1 MSQVVGPSFVRV
13 AGLPETQRA
22 FLAACKLRR
31 GGPEASAR
39 LRPTEGD
46 LTVTLSARRPVK
58 FLLVVFPVLC
68 LQACFPQTD
77 DASLP
82 NVVFILADDMGWGD
96 VESYNPE
103 SLTQTPN
110 INRLADEGLS
120 FMDAHSGSA
129 ICSPTRYGIMTGRAY
144 WRTHKRHSLVMP
156 YDPPVIPPE
165 RLTWGNLM
173 QERGYTTAYVGKWH
187 LGLWYPAKPTEG
199 KRRQY
204 TMNEDEVDF
213 SKAVVGGPTDLG
225 FDYFFGNAGGPN
237 NDSPSAFLRN
247 DRWVETPTVMTPP
260 EMNEQ
265 LGVVEGLMVPDWD
278 QENVDVRLAEEAVA
292 FITNHVSDNP
302 DTPFFLYY
310 SLSTPHIPWISPEF
324 VRGTSPE
331 GPRGDMN
338 ALVDWVVGEVWGALE
353 SQGVLDETVLIFT
366 SDNGPRRGENGHRSA
381 GPFRGYK
388 NTAYE
393 GGHRVP
399 FIVRWPGRSAAGGR
413 SDVPISLTDMMA
425 TFAEFLN
432 YDLPDHAAEDSRTIL
447 PALWG
452 RDSPHRPALIT
463 DTGRGDFSIR
473 SGEWKLIAMSPRPA
487 SGSGQVVYELYDMG
501 ADPYE
506 TTDLADVHPDVL
518 ERLKQLLNVSQTNGL
533 RFMN

>member
-1 MSQVVGPSFVRV
+1 M
-13 AGLPETQRA
+13 
-22 FLAACKLRR
+22 KY
-31 GGPEASAR
+31 
-39 LRPTEGD
+39 
-46 LTVTLSARRPVK
+46 
-58 FLLVVFPVLC
+58 LLVIFPVLC
-68 LQACFPQTD
+68 LQACVPQTD
-77 DASLP
+77 GASLP
-82 NVVFILADDMGWGD
+82 NVVFIMADDMGWGD

-144 WRTHKRHSLVMP
+144 WRTYKGHSLVMP

-165 RLTWGNLM
+165 RLTWGRLM
-173 QERGYTTAYVGKWH
+173 QESGYTTGYVGKWH
-187 LGLWYPAKPTEG
+187 LGLWYPARPREG
-199 KRRQY
+199 WRRQY
-204 TMNEDEVDF
+204 TMTEGEVDF

-225 FDYFFGNAGGPN
+225 FDFFFGNAGGPS
-237 NDSPSAFLRN
+237 NDSPYAFLRD
-247 DRWVETPTVMTPP
+247 DRWEEAPTVMTPP

-265 LGVVEGLMVPDWD
+265 LGVVDGLMVPDWD
-278 QENVDVRLAEEAVA
+278 QEEVDLRLTEEAVA
-292 FITNHVSDNP
+292 FITSHVSENSDR
-302 DTPFFLYY
+302 PFFLYY
-310 SLSTPHIPWISPEF
+310 SLSTPHIPWVPPEF

-331 GPRGDMN
+331 GARGDMN
-338 ALVDWVVGEVWGALE
+338 ALVDWVVGEVRGALE
-353 SQGVLDETVLIFT
+353 SQGVLDETILIFT

-399 FIVRWPGRSAAGGR
+399 FIVRWPGREAGER
-413 SDVPISLTDMMA
+413 SDVPVSLTDMLA
-425 TFAEFLN
+425 TFAEFLD
-432 YDLPDHAAEDSRTIL
+432 YDLPDNAAEDSHTIL

-452 RDSPHRPALIT
+452 GEGPQRPALIT

-473 SGEWKLIAMSPRPA
+473 SGSWKLIEMRPRPP
-487 SGSGQVVYELYDMG
+487 SGPDEVAYELYDLT

-506 TTDLADVHPDVL
+506 TTDMADAHPDIVEEL
-518 ERLKQLLNVSQTNGL
+518 QGLLDESRTTGL
-533 RFMN
+533 RFLN